1 MGATLKGRSQKGG
14 NFLVGGTWGR
24 RRRRMRAQKGGAR
37 IYLFDFLSFWK
48 VKVFWVM
55 DSQHCIL
62 FSSWRGLFGERSQ
75 QYVDFYFVQK
85 YKLKK
90 NHYHHEVRTLKHCGH
105 KPWGPTFFKMGTRWG
120 PNFQWNGDQMGTLAS
135 RMGTQKAHVC
145 KIDWNKVIW
154 WNKAFKGG
162 KMFFTRTVKLAW
174 ETQVLVVLLQVI
186 T

>member
-1 MGATLKGRSQKGG
+1 MMNLGYRDRDSKLDRGEEGARIYQGGGAPNLFDESSKLWGSSAAPPSRGSGGSIWEQRRRSQKGG

-37 IYLFDFLSFWK
+37 IYLFDLLSFWK

-90 NHYHHEVRTLKHCGH
+90 NHYHHEIRIYT
-105 KPWGPTFFKMGTRWG
+105 
-120 PNFQWNGDQMGTLAS
+120 
-135 RMGTQKAHVC
+135 
-145 KIDWNKVIW
+145 I
-154 WNKAFKGG
+154 
-162 KMFFTRTVKLAW
+162 
-174 ETQVLVVLLQVI
+174 
-186 T
+186 